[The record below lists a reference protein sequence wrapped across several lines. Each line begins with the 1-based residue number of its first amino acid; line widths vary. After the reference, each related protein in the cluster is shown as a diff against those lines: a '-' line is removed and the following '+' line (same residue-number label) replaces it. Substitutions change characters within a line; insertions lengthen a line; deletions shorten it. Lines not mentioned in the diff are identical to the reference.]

1 VLLTKYY
8 SGENIE
14 SNGVW
19 VRHLARMRESR
30 GVKSVLVET
39 RVGKKPLGRPRRRW
53 VDSIKLDLQEVG
65 LICLRIG
72 VGGRHL

>member
-8 SGENIE
+8 SGEKIE
-14 SNGVW
+14 RW
-19 VRHLARMRESR
+19 VRHLARMRKSR

-39 RVGKKPLGRPRRRW
+39 LVGKKPLGRPRLRW

-65 LICLRIG
+65 WG
-72 VGGRHL
+72 NGRD